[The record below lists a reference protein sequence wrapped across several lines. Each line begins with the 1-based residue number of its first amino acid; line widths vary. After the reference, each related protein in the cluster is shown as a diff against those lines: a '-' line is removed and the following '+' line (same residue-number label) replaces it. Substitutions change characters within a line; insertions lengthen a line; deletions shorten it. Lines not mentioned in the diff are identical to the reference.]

1 MMRYVLALIAISL
14 AVSCRKDPAPVP
26 EPEPVR
32 TPRTVIAYLCGDNNL
47 SDGFVEVYPEGL
59 SMLMQP
65 EPDLTGFARSYF
77 RIWNAKSGAYR
88 SATVSVIN
96 TDDMD
101 ELAKAIRGIRPTAA
115 NVNLSS
121 LQHFD
126 RYPYHLFFDL
136 SDAVEKTVSQQQ
148 KELFDAALDKVIEYQ
163 AATPLFMSGESYSFS
178 IRRHCELTTYIE
190 QAAFPKLNQYYATL
204 KWYKRLRA
212 ARRTINTG

>member
-1 MMRYVLALIAISL
+1 
-14 AVSCRKDPAPVP
+14 
-26 EPEPVR
+26 
-32 TPRTVIAYLCGDNNL
+32 
-47 SDGFVEVYPEGL
+47 
-59 SMLMQP
+59 MLMQP

-136 SDAVEKTVSQQQ
+136 SDAVEKRCRSNR
-148 KELFDAALDKVIEYQ
+148 K
-163 AATPLFMSGESYSFS
+163 SFS
-178 IRRHCELTTYIE
+178 MQHWIRSSNIRRPRPYLCPGRAIP
-190 QAAFPKLNQYYATL
+190 FPSGAIAN
-204 KWYKRLRA
+204 
-212 ARRTINTG
+212 